1 MDSKK
6 SNFNSFNYV
15 ETCIELLYL
24 RGNYVTLYVSSTI
37 TTSIPFFRIYPL
49 HPEYYGV
56 YLQEDMLIKRIFS
69 SNQIVH
75 KISFSLCFWAPDPL
89 INKFY

>member
-1 MDSKK
+1 MYLGTVIGCYVSSSWILKK

-37 TTSIPFFRIYPL
+37 TTSIPLFRIYPL

-56 YLQEDMLIKRIFS
+56 YLQEDMLIY
-69 SNQIVH
+69 
-75 KISFSLCFWAPDPL
+75 A
-89 INKFY
+89 